1 MFTGLIEQ
9 VGTVRSLQVRGS
21 TALAEIAAQ
30 GMTQG
35 LREGDS
41 IAVNGTCL
49 TVAGLSQQGFNAEL
63 SEETLSRTSFGEMQ
77 PGSKVNLERPLLPT
91 TRLGGHFVQGHVD
104 GVGKV
109 ASIQSENGFA
119 CYEFSFPA
127 DLQPYIVEKGSIAVD
142 GISLTVARLRRH
154 SFQVAVIPHTLAN
167 TNLRDRRVGDS
178 VNLECDILA
187 KYVESL
193 LSYRAESKKGP
204 TLTFEYLKERGY

>member
-1 MFTGLIEQ
+1 MFTGLIEE
-9 VGTVRSLQVRGS
+9 VGTVRSLQLRGS
-21 TALAEIAAQ
+21 SAITEVEAQ
-30 GMTQG
+30 QMMAG

-49 TVAGLSQQGFNAEL
+49 TVTSLSQQGFIAEL
-63 SEETLSRTSFGEMQ
+63 SQETLARTSFGEMQ

-109 ASIQSENGFA
+109 ASIRSESGFA
-119 CYEFSFPA
+119 HYEFSFPA

-142 GISLTVARLRRH
+142 GISLTVASLGRH

-193 LSYRAESKKGP
+193 SSYRAESKKRP
-204 TLTFEYLKERGY
+204 RLTFEYLKEQGY

>member
-1 MFTGLIEQ
+1 MFTGLIEE
-9 VGTVRSLQVRGS
+9 VGTIQSFQLRGG
-21 TALAEIAAQ
+21 TAVAEIAARNL
-30 GMTQG
+30 TPG

-49 TVAGLSQQGFNAEL
+49 TVIGLIQQGFSAEL
-63 SEETLSRTSFGEMQ
+63 SQETLARTSFGEMQ

-109 ASIQSENGFA
+109 TGIHREQGFA
-119 CYEFSFPA
+119 RYEFSFPA
-127 DLQPYIVEKGSIAVD
+127 DLQPYIVEKGSIAID
-142 GISLTVARLRRH
+142 GISLTIASLAGC

-167 TNLRDRRVGDS
+167 TNLPDRRVGDS

-187 KYVESL
+187 KYVASL
-193 LSYRAESKKGP
+193 SNYRAEPKKVP
-204 TLTFEYLKERGY
+204 TLTFEYLKEQGY